1 MTENIAS
8 LFYGQVESNKG
19 KTALRRK
26 KDGSYIDIKWE
37 DYGRNVRKMACALI
51 NLGLK
56 EGDRVAIFSYNCPE
70 WAYMDLAALSL
81 RAVVVPIYFKSNALQ
96 VEFILRDSKTS
107 LIMVGDESQLAV
119 VNSIRDRL
127 PDLKKVIYAG
137 EKAPAKDPAA
147 LTVSSLLAGEADKTE
162 AAEMTRRIGEISPDD
177 IATLVYTSG
186 TTGEPK
192 GVMLSHKNLLANVR
206 SDLTAVSM
214 GKGDVGLSF
223 LPTSHVLDRVV
234 VHYMNIVI
242 GGTVAYA
249 GSLESVLEDIQLVRP
264 TAMCGV
270 PRMFEKIY
278 SGILDRVNSGPAM
291 QKKLFHWAVGTGS
304 AVVNKRA
311 AKKPISPW
319 LKLNYAL
326 ADALIFVKIRK
337 LFGCRMKLFAS
348 GGAYLQEEI
357 DIFFRAIG
365 IPIMHGYGLTEAT
378 CTVTLNTRDDF
389 KPGTLGRPLL
399 GVKISTAGD
408 EEILVRGDLVMKG
421 YYNRLEDSS
430 EALEGGWL
438 HTGDM
443 GYIDGQG
450 YLVMTDRKKD
460 ILVTSGGK
468 NISPQRLETLL
479 RTSRF
484 IEQAVII
491 AERRRFVSA
500 LIVPDFLQLRQY
512 CLGAGIEYSV
522 PGKMVKEP
530 EIIKLYEAEVDKVNS
545 RLDSYE
551 KIKSF
556 VLMPQELT
564 AETGELTY
572 TLKVKRRVVD
582 EKYRAII
589 DKMYDTKSHS

>member
-37 DYGRNVRKMACALI
+37 DYGHNVRKMACALI

-56 EGDRVAIFSYNCPE
+56 DGDRVAIFSYNCPE

-81 RAVVVPIYFKSNALQ
+81 RAVVIPIYFKSNALQ

-107 LIMVGDESQLAV
+107 LIMVGDESQLAT

-127 PDLKKVIYAG
+127 PDMKKVIYAG
-137 EKAPAKDPAA
+137 EKVPGKDPAA
-147 LTVSSLLAGEADKTE
+147 LTVSSLLAGEADKAE
-162 AAEMTRRIGEISPDD
+162 AAELARRIGEISPDD

-234 VHYMNIVI
+234 VHYMSIVI
-242 GGTVAYA
+242 GGIVAYA
-249 GSLESVLEDIQLVRP
+249 GSLESVIEDIQLVRP

-278 SGILDRVNSGPAM
+278 SGIFDRVNSGPAM
-291 QKKLFHWAVGTGS
+291 QKKLFHWAVVTGS
-304 AVVNKRA
+304 AVVSKRA
-311 AKKPISPW
+311 AKKPIGPW

-337 LFGCRMKLFAS
+337 LFGGRMKLFAS

-389 KPGTLGRPLL
+389 KPGTLGRPLP
-399 GVKISTAGD
+399 GVKISTAEDG
-408 EEILVRGDLVMKG
+408 EILVRGDLVMKG
-421 YYNRLEDSS
+421 YYNRPEDSS

-468 NISPQRLETLL
+468 NISPQRLEILL

-500 LIVPDFLQLRQY
+500 LIVPDFLQLKQY

-522 PGKMVKEP
+522 PGEMVKKP

-545 RLDSYE
+545 MLDSYE

-564 AETGELTY
+564 AEAGELTY

-589 DKMYDTKSHS
+589 DKMYE

>member
-37 DYGRNVRKMACALI
+37 DYGHNVRKMACALI

-56 EGDRVAIFSYNCPE
+56 DGDRVAIFSYNCPE

-81 RAVVVPIYFKSNALQ
+81 RAVVIPIYFKSNALQ

-107 LIMVGDESQLAV
+107 LIMVGDESQLAT

-127 PDLKKVIYAG
+127 PDMKKVIYAG
-137 EKAPAKDPAA
+137 EKVPGKDPAA
-147 LTVSSLLAGEADKTE
+147 LTVSSLLAGEADKVE
-162 AAEMTRRIGEISPDD
+162 AAELARRIGEISPDD

-234 VHYMNIVI
+234 VHYMSIVI
-242 GGTVAYA
+242 GGIVAYA
-249 GSLESVLEDIQLVRP
+249 GSLESVIEDIQLVRP

-278 SGILDRVNSGPAM
+278 SGIFDRVNSGPAM
-291 QKKLFHWAVGTGS
+291 QKKLFHWAVVTGS
-304 AVVNKRA
+304 AVVSKRA
-311 AKKPISPW
+311 AKKPIGPW

-337 LFGCRMKLFAS
+337 LFGGRMKLFAS

-389 KPGTLGRPLL
+389 KPGTLGRPLP
-399 GVKISTAGD
+399 GVKISTAEDG
-408 EEILVRGDLVMKG
+408 EILVRGDLVMKG
-421 YYNRLEDSS
+421 YYNRPEDSS

-500 LIVPDFLQLRQY
+500 LIVPDFLQLKQY

-522 PGKMVKEP
+522 PGEMVKKP

-545 RLDSYE
+545 MLDSYE

-564 AETGELTY
+564 AEAGELTY

-589 DKMYDTKSHS
+589 DKMYE

>member
-8 LFYGQVESNKG
+8 LFMGQVESNKG
-19 KTALRRK
+19 QPALRRK
-26 KDGSYIDIKWE
+26 KDGRYIDIMWE
-37 DYGRNVRKMACALI
+37 AYGRNVRKLSCSLL

-56 EGDRVAIFSYNCPE
+56 EGDRVAIYSYNCPE

-96 VEFILRDSKTS
+96 VEFILSDSKTS
-107 LIMVGDESQLAV
+107 LIMVGDESQLATI
-119 VNSIRDRL
+119 NSIRDRL
-127 PDLKKVIYAG
+127 PDLKAIIFAG
-137 EKAPAKDPAA
+137 EKVPASDTAA
-147 LTVSSLLAGEADKTE
+147 LTVSSLLAGDAGK
-162 AAEMTRRIGEISPDD
+162 AEMAELERRIGEISSDD

-242 GGTVAYA
+242 GGTIAYA

-278 SGILDRVNSGPAM
+278 SGIFDRINSGPGL
-291 QKKLFHWAVGTGS
+291 QKKLFHWAVDVGS
-304 AVVNKRA
+304 AVVTRRE
-311 AKKPISPW
+311 AKKPVSPW
-319 LKLNYAL
+319 LKLNYTL
-326 ADALIFVKIRK
+326 ADALVFVKIRK
-337 LFGCRMKLFAS
+337 LFGGKMKLFAS
-348 GGAYLQEEI
+348 GGAHLQGEI

-378 CTVTLNTRDDF
+378 CTVTLNTRTDF
-389 KPGTLGRPLL
+389 KPGTLGLPLP
-399 GVKISTAGD
+399 GVKISIAED
-408 EEILVRGDLVMKG
+408 EEILVGGDLVMKG
-421 YYNRLEDSS
+421 YYNRPEDSA
-430 EALEGGWL
+430 EALAGGWL

-479 RTSRF
+479 RVSRF

-500 LIVPDFLQLRQY
+500 LIVPDFLQLKQY
-512 CLGAGIEYSV
+512 CLGAGIEYTV
-522 PGKMVKEP
+522 PADIVKEP
-530 EIIKLYEAEVDKVNS
+530 EIIKLYQAEVDKVNS
-545 RLDSYE
+545 RLDSFE

-564 AETGELTY
+564 AEAGELTY

-589 DKMYDTKSHS
+589 DKMYG

>member
-8 LFYGQVESNKG
+8 LFYGQAESNKG

-37 DYGRNVRKMACALI
+37 DYGHNVRKMACALI

-56 EGDRVAIFSYNCPE
+56 DGDRVAIFSYNCPE

-81 RAVVVPIYFKSNALQ
+81 RAVVIPIYFKSNALQ

-107 LIMVGDESQLAV
+107 LIMVGDESQFAT

-127 PDLKKVIYAG
+127 PDMKKVIYAG
-137 EKAPAKDPAA
+137 EKVPGKDPAA
-147 LTVSSLLAGEADKTE
+147 LTVSSLLAGEADKAE
-162 AAEMTRRIGEISPDD
+162 AAELARRIGEISPDD

-234 VHYMNIVI
+234 VHYMSIVI
-242 GGTVAYA
+242 GGIVAYA
-249 GSLESVLEDIQLVRP
+249 GSLESVIEDIQLVRP

-278 SGILDRVNSGPAM
+278 SGIFDRVNSGPAM
-291 QKKLFHWAVGTGS
+291 QKKLFHWAVVTGS
-304 AVVNKRA
+304 AVVSKRA
-311 AKKPISPW
+311 AKKPIGPW

-337 LFGCRMKLFAS
+337 LFGGRMKLFAS

-389 KPGTLGRPLL
+389 KPGTLGRPLP
-399 GVKISTAGD
+399 GVKISTAEDG
-408 EEILVRGDLVMKG
+408 EILVRGDLVMKG
-421 YYNRLEDSS
+421 YYNRPEDSS

-500 LIVPDFLQLRQY
+500 LIVPDFLQLKQY

-522 PGKMVKEP
+522 PGEMVKKP

-545 RLDSYE
+545 MLDSYE

-564 AETGELTY
+564 AEAGELTY

-589 DKMYDTKSHS
+589 DKMYE

>member
-1 MTENIAS
+1 MTESIAG

-19 KTALRRK
+19 QTALRRK
-26 KDGSYIDIKWE
+26 KDGGYVDIKWE
-37 DYGRNVRKMACALI
+37 DYGSNVRKLACKLI
-51 NLGLK
+51 DLGIQ
-56 EGDRVAIFSYNCPE
+56 EGDKIAMFSYNCPE
-70 WAYMDLAALSL
+70 WAYMDLAALSI

-107 LIMVGDESQLAV
+107 LIMAGDESQLAT
-119 VNSIRDRL
+119 VNSIKGRL

-137 EKAPAKDPAA
+137 ERVPGNDPEA
-147 LTVSSLLAGEADKTE
+147 LTVSSLFNGDADKVS
-162 AAEMTRRIGEISPDD
+162 AAELERRIGEIQPDD

-214 GKGDVGLSF
+214 GKDDVGLSF

-234 VHYMNIVI
+234 VHYMNVVI
-242 GGTVAYA
+242 GGTIAYA
-249 GSLESVLEDIQLVRP
+249 GSLESVLEDIMLVRP

-278 SGILDRVNSGPAM
+278 SGIFDRINSGPGL
-291 QKKLFHWAVGTGS
+291 QKKLFHWAVDAGS
-304 AVVNKRA
+304 AVVTRRA
-311 AKKPISPW
+311 AKKPVNPW

-337 LFGCRMKLFAS
+337 LFGGRMKLFAS
-348 GGAYLQEEI
+348 GGAHLQEEI

-389 KPGTLGRPLL
+389 KPGTLGRPLP
-399 GVKISTAGD
+399 GVKISIAED
-408 EEILVRGDLVMKG
+408 EEILISGDLIMKG
-421 YYNRLEDSS
+421 YYNRPEESA
-430 EALEGGWL
+430 EALAGGWL

-443 GYIDGQG
+443 GYIDAQG

-479 RTSRF
+479 RVSRF
-484 IEQAVII
+484 VEQAVII

-500 LIVPDFLQLRQY
+500 LIVPDFLQLKQF
-512 CLGAGIEYSV
+512 CAGAGIEYTV
-522 PGKMVKEP
+522 PEDMVKKP
-530 EIIKLYEAEVDKVNS
+530 EVIKLYEAEVDRVNGK
-545 RLDSYE
+545 LDSYE

-564 AETGELTY
+564 AEAGELTY

-589 DKMYDTKSHS
+589 DKMYE

>member
-1 MTENIAS
+1 MTESIAG

-19 KTALRRK
+19 QTALRRK
-26 KDGSYIDIKWE
+26 KDGGYVDIKWE
-37 DYGRNVRKMACALI
+37 DYGSNVRKLACKLI
-51 NLGLK
+51 DLGIQ
-56 EGDRVAIFSYNCPE
+56 EGDKIAMFSYNCPE
-70 WAYMDLAALSL
+70 WAYMDLAALSI

-107 LIMVGDESQLAV
+107 LIMAGDESQLAT
-119 VNSIRDRL
+119 VNSIKGRL

-137 EKAPAKDPAA
+137 ERVPGNDPEA
-147 LTVSSLLAGEADKTE
+147 LTVSSLFNGDADKVS
-162 AAEMTRRIGEISPDD
+162 AAELERRIGEIRPDD

-214 GKGDVGLSF
+214 GKDDVGLSF

-234 VHYMNIVI
+234 VHYMNVVI
-242 GGTVAYA
+242 GGTIAYA
-249 GSLESVLEDIQLVRP
+249 GSLESVLEDIMLVRP

-278 SGILDRVNSGPAM
+278 SGIFDRINSGPGL
-291 QKKLFHWAVGTGS
+291 QKKLFHWAVDAGS
-304 AVVNKRA
+304 AVVTRRA
-311 AKKPISPW
+311 AKKPVNPW

-337 LFGCRMKLFAS
+337 LFGGRMKLFAS
-348 GGAYLQEEI
+348 GGAHLQEEI

-389 KPGTLGRPLL
+389 RPGTLGRPLP
-399 GVKISTAGD
+399 GVKISIAED
-408 EEILVRGDLVMKG
+408 EEILISGDLIMKG
-421 YYNRLEDSS
+421 YYNRPEESA
-430 EALEGGWL
+430 EALAGGWL

-443 GYIDGQG
+443 GYIDAQG

-479 RTSRF
+479 RVSRF
-484 IEQAVII
+484 VEQAVII

-500 LIVPDFLQLRQY
+500 LIVPDFLQLKQF
-512 CLGAGIEYSV
+512 CAGAGIEYTV
-522 PGKMVKEP
+522 PEDMVKKP
-530 EIIKLYEAEVDKVNS
+530 EVIKLYEAEVDRVNGK
-545 RLDSYE
+545 LDSYE

-564 AETGELTY
+564 AEAGELTY

-589 DKMYDTKSHS
+589 DKLYE